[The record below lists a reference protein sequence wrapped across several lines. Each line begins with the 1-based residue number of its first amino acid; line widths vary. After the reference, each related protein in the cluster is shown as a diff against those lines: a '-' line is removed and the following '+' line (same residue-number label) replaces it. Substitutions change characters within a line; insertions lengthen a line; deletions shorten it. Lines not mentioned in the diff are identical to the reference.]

1 MQVPSGLF
9 IPSMAVGA
17 IAGRLLG
24 VGMEQLAYYNH
35 DSVIFKGWCS
45 QGADCITP
53 GLYAMVGAAACL
65 GETWMSVSWVFAWFK
80 RFKHCVVKWRVRRVS
95 SGGLRSDRRYWT
107 EKRKPRVAVKSQRL
121 FEFRF
126 RLFRRNILN
135 MLFYQHPESD
145 MEMF

>member
-65 GETWMSVSWVFAWFK
+65 GETWMSVSFQANDLN
-80 RFKHCVVKWRVRRVS
+80 HCVVGWRVRRVS

-107 EKRKPRVAVKSQRL
+107 EKRKARVAVKSQRL
-121 FEFRF
+121 FGFRF
-126 RLFRRNILN
+126 RLFRSNMLN

>member
-35 DSVIFKGWCS
+35 DMVIFKGWCS
-45 QGADCITP
+45 PGADCITP

-65 GETWMSVSWVFAWFK
+65 GKRLPFELSVQFF
-80 RFKHCVVKWRVRRVS
+80 FFFH
-95 SGGLRSDRRYWT
+95 
-107 EKRKPRVAVKSQRL
+107 EKCSRDV
-121 FEFRF
+121 
-126 RLFRRNILN
+126 
-135 MLFYQHPESD
+135 
-145 MEMF
+145 